1 MLNYEPSGGQG
12 GKEESSTS
20 ISLLVYVNDNL
31 IHNDIDNDTDND
43 DVSEAVRFGIVLTC
57 FLFPDRKS
65 HYWCGGLRL
74 GIVKNLHSYL
84 DSKLERLISERA
96 LKDDLRVQEE
106 SRKDFLNLQSVYGT
120 NLVVQLVLVK
130 SYLGKQFN

>member
-65 HYWCGGLRL
+65 HYWCRQNMLSPGSQ
-74 GIVKNLHSYL
+74 LHHPL
-84 DSKLERLISERA
+84 
-96 LKDDLRVQEE
+96 
-106 SRKDFLNLQSVYGT
+106 F
-120 NLVVQLVLVK
+120 
-130 SYLGKQFN
+130 